1 VESQPPPH
9 EESGKAQ
16 PSTAKPTTKANA
28 PSEAASKS
36 SAAPGEQPP
45 AEMSAVRANLAAVVA
60 EMDAAYGPP
69 PTEVPAVE
77 TGNSV
82 LRAVGNSGIDGIPA
96 FYNDGTQWLRNGF
109 KRHSGGTFFALIF
122 GWTGVWL
129 ALWAAAAGLVL
140 GALIAGGVGTGLA
153 YHFGVGQAAGVIGA
167 VLGGLVGMLYGAF
180 AVLKYLFL
188 HHELQTFFSILSGA
202 VLALVIVVVIAAY
215 ERLGLR
221 LRGYRRLSRMEVEYV
236 APLVKDVAERMD
248 LPALPRFAMEDT
260 VVANAYTHMR
270 TVVFTKGLFQ
280 TLKVNEVRAIIAHEL
295 EHWRMGD
302 AVGLRFVWAAAWPV
316 ALTYNLGMLLSGNR
330 SGEVE
335 KLRWPPTGI
344 RILLGWL
351 VAWPM
356 WVIIKLVIT
365 PIVASRQRRYEYA
378 ADAAAAKIGYAADL
392 SSALSKLG
400 AFEGGRTGWE
410 RAMAATHPPTEL
422 RLERLK
428 PLLPD
433 DAQYQ
438 EDELRGPTGT
448 ELKRL
453 LTFPHHARQTSNP

>member
-1 VESQPPPH
+1 
-9 EESGKAQ
+9 
-16 PSTAKPTTKANA
+16 
-28 PSEAASKS
+28 
-36 SAAPGEQPP
+36 
-45 AEMSAVRANLAAVVA
+45 
-60 EMDAAYGPP
+60 
-69 PTEVPAVE
+69 
-77 TGNSV
+77 
-82 LRAVGNSGIDGIPA
+82 
-96 FYNDGTQWLRNGF
+96 
-109 KRHSGGTFFALIF
+109 
-122 GWTGVWL
+122 
-129 ALWAAAAGLVL
+129 VL

-188 HHELQTFFSILSGA
+188 HHELQTFLSILSGA

-215 ERLGLR
+215 ERVGLR

-260 VVANAYTHMR
+260 LTANAYTHMR

-280 TLKVNEVRAIIAHEL
+280 TLKDNELRAIIAHEL

-316 ALTYNLGMLLSGNR
+316 ALTYNLGMLIAGNR

-344 RILLGWL
+344 RVLLGWL
-351 VAWPM
+351 IAWPM

-365 PIVASRQRRYEYA
+365 PIVASRQRNYEYA

-392 SSALSKLG
+392 SSALRKLG

-422 RLERLK
+422 RIEKLK
-428 PLLPD
+428 PLQPGD
-433 DAQYQ
+433 EQYQ
-438 EDELRGPTGT
+438 EDELRGPTRA
-448 ELKRL
+448 ELRRL
-453 LTFPHHARQTSNP
+453 LTPFMPRRAT